1 MIILE
6 YILNKRQLKI
16 IEILKNSTEPIN
28 SKALAT
34 DIGCSTKTIQVE
46 VKNINS
52 TLEKVKID
60 SIRGMGYKLVGDIKS
75 VDKLENNTN
84 YNDMDRI
91 SYILKQILTLYKNK
105 TLKLENLADDMY
117 VSLSTIKNDL
127 KEVKDILK
135 DYNLKIISKHKLGI
149 SLDGDIE
156 DLKRCILESNIKYK
170 DLSLEDFFT
179 DYVKLNIGNIRLE
192 ILNNLQKEN
201 IILTDYE
208 FNNIFN
214 YILISLSIEENKDYK
229 SYTKDYITNY
239 QNKFIKENNKENK
252 EKILNSIEKF
262 TKNLKLAT
270 SIDLSNDRVF
280 KEYLYRHIK
289 SFCIKKDFGVNNQS
303 IVANEIK
310 LKYPFAFELA
320 TIAKTTLEKDLD
332 LEIDENETANIAI
345 HIGGALQRSRENI
358 NEKSLKAIIVC
369 ASGVGTSMLIKAKL
383 EAKFDKKIEILKV
396 IPSYL
401 IDYVK
406 VLDVDF
412 IIATVPVNI
421 KGIPVINVSPF
432 LDDKEIKIIEKF
444 LDTGKIYYNI
454 NLSEIFN
461 KELFFTDLD
470 FDNKFDV
477 INYMSNILLQKDYID
492 EEMKNSYIDRE
503 KIATTEIGNMVAI
516 PHGAKGKVF
525 KNAVAIGILKNP
537 IPWEIGQVRLVVMLC
552 LQKESI
558 LNYEDLFSNIYKR
571 IDSIAKVISICES
584 KKYDKFIAMFK
595 N

>member
-1 MIILE
+1 ME

-135 DYNLKIISKHKLGI
+135 DYNLKIISRHKLGI

-170 DLSLEDFFT
+170 DLSLEGFFT

-192 ILNNLQKEN
+192 ILNNLQEEN

-345 HIGGALQRSRENI
+345 HIGGALQRSHENI

>member
-1 MIILE
+1 ME

-84 YNDMDRI
+84 YNDMDRV

-170 DLSLEDFFT
+170 DLSLEGFFT

-192 ILNNLQKEN
+192 ILNNLQEEN

-345 HIGGALQRSRENI
+345 HIGGALQRSHENI

-421 KGIPVINVSPF
+421 KDIPVINVSPF

-537 IPWEIGQVRLVVMLC
+537 IPWEVGQVRLVVMLC

>member
-1 MIILE
+1 ME

-135 DYNLKIISKHKLGI
+135 NYNLKIISKHKLGI

-170 DLSLEDFFT
+170 DLSLEGFFT

-192 ILNNLQKEN
+192 ILNNLQEEN

-320 TIAKTTLEKDLD
+320 TIAKTTLEKDLN

-345 HIGGALQRSRENI
+345 HIGGALQRSHENI

-421 KGIPVINVSPF
+421 KDIPVINVSPF

>member
-1 MIILE
+1 ME

-170 DLSLEDFFT
+170 DLSLEGFFT

-192 ILNNLQKEN
+192 ILNNLQEEN

-345 HIGGALQRSRENI
+345 HIGGALQRSHENI

-516 PHGAKGKVF
+516 PHCAKGKVF

>member
-1 MIILE
+1 ME

-170 DLSLEDFFT
+170 DLSLEGFFT

-192 ILNNLQKEN
+192 ILNNLQEEN

-320 TIAKTTLEKDLD
+320 TIAKTTLEKDLN

-345 HIGGALQRSRENI
+345 HIGGALQRSHENI

-421 KGIPVINVSPF
+421 KDIPVINVSPF

-525 KNAVAIGILKNP
+525 KNAVVIGILKNP
-537 IPWEIGQVRLVVMLC
+537 IPWEVGQVRLVVMLC

>member
-1 MIILE
+1 ME

-75 VDKLENNTN
+75 IDKLENNTN
-84 YNDMDRI
+84 YNDMDRV

-192 ILNNLQKEN
+192 ILNNLQEEN

-270 SIDLSNDRVF
+270 SIDLSKDRVF

-345 HIGGALQRSRENI
+345 HIGGALQRSHENI

-477 INYMSNILLQKDYID
+477 INYMSDILLKKNYID

>member
-1 MIILE
+1 ME

-75 VDKLENNTN
+75 IDKLENNTN
-84 YNDMDRI
+84 YNDMDRV

-192 ILNNLQKEN
+192 ILNNLQEEN

-345 HIGGALQRSRENI
+345 HIGGALQRSHENI

-421 KGIPVINVSPF
+421 KDIHVINVSPF

-477 INYMSNILLQKDYID
+477 INYMSNILLKKDYID

>member
-1 MIILE
+1 ME

-170 DLSLEDFFT
+170 DLSLEGFFT

-192 ILNNLQKEN
+192 ILNNLQEEN

-320 TIAKTTLEKDLD
+320 TIAKTTLEKDLN

-345 HIGGALQRSRENI
+345 HIGGALQRSHENI

-421 KGIPVINVSPF
+421 KDIPVINVSPF

-537 IPWEIGQVRLVVMLC
+537 ISWEIGQVRLVVMLC

>member
-1 MIILE
+1 ME

-84 YNDMDRI
+84 YNDVDRV

-170 DLSLEDFFT
+170 DLSLEGFFT

-192 ILNNLQKEN
+192 ILNNLQEEN

-345 HIGGALQRSRENI
+345 HIGGALQRSHENI

-421 KGIPVINVSPF
+421 KDIPVINVSPF

>member
-1 MIILE
+1 ME

-52 TLEKVKID
+52 TLEKAKID

-84 YNDMDRI
+84 YNDMDRV

-135 DYNLKIISKHKLGI
+135 NYNLKIISKHKLGI

-170 DLSLEDFFT
+170 DLSLEGFFT

-192 ILNNLQKEN
+192 ILNNLQEEN

-345 HIGGALQRSRENI
+345 HIGGALQRSHENI

-421 KGIPVINVSPF
+421 KDIPVINVSPF

-516 PHGAKGKVF
+516 PHGAKGKAF

-537 IPWEIGQVRLVVMLC
+537 IPWEVGQVRLVVMLC

>member
-1 MIILE
+1 ME

-170 DLSLEDFFT
+170 DLSLEGFFT

-320 TIAKTTLEKDLD
+320 TIAKTTLEKDLN

-345 HIGGALQRSRENI
+345 HIGGALQRSHENI

-421 KGIPVINVSPF
+421 KDIPVINVSPF

-537 IPWEIGQVRLVVMLC
+537 ISWEIGQVRLVVMLC

>member
-1 MIILE
+1 ME

-170 DLSLEDFFT
+170 DLSLEGFFT

-192 ILNNLQKEN
+192 ILNNLQEEN

-345 HIGGALQRSRENI
+345 HIGGALQRSHENI

-444 LDTGKIYYNI
+444 LDTGKIYYYI

>member
-1 MIILE
+1 ME

-84 YNDMDRI
+84 YNDMDRV

-170 DLSLEDFFT
+170 DLSLEGFFT

-320 TIAKTTLEKDLD
+320 TIAKTTLEKDLE

-345 HIGGALQRSRENI
+345 HIGGALQRSHENI

-477 INYMSNILLQKDYID
+477 INYMSDILLKKNYID

-584 KKYDKFIAMFK
+584 KKYDKFMAMFK

>member
-1 MIILE
+1 ME

-170 DLSLEDFFT
+170 DLSLEGFFT

-192 ILNNLQKEN
+192 ILNNLQEEN

-345 HIGGALQRSRENI
+345 HIGGALQRSHENI

-477 INYMSNILLQKDYID
+477 INYMSDILLKKNYID

>member
-1 MIILE
+1 ME

-170 DLSLEDFFT
+170 DLSLEGFFT

-320 TIAKTTLEKDLD
+320 TIAKTTLEKDLN

-477 INYMSNILLQKDYID
+477 INYMSNILLQKNYID
-492 EEMKNSYIDRE
+492 EEMKDSYIDRE

-537 IPWEIGQVRLVVMLC
+537 IPWEMGQVRLVVMLC

>member
-1 MIILE
+1 ME

-170 DLSLEDFFT
+170 DLSLEGFFT

-192 ILNNLQKEN
+192 ILNNLQEEN

-401 IDYVK
+401 IDYIK

-421 KGIPVINVSPF
+421 KDIPVINVSPF

-477 INYMSNILLQKDYID
+477 INYMSDILLKKNYID

>member
-135 DYNLKIISKHKLGI
+135 NYNLKIISKHKLGI

-170 DLSLEDFFT
+170 DLSLEGFFT

-192 ILNNLQKEN
+192 ILNNLQEEN

-320 TIAKTTLEKDLD
+320 TIAKTTLEKDLN

-345 HIGGALQRSRENI
+345 HIGGALQRSHENI

-421 KGIPVINVSPF
+421 KDIPVINVSPF

>member
-1 MIILE
+1 ME

-170 DLSLEDFFT
+170 DLSLEGFFT

-270 SIDLSNDRVF
+270 SIDLSDDRVF

-320 TIAKTTLEKDLD
+320 TIAKTTLEKDLE

-345 HIGGALQRSRENI
+345 HIGGALQRSHENI

-401 IDYVK
+401 IEYVK

-421 KGIPVINVSPF
+421 KDIPVINVSPF

-537 IPWEIGQVRLVVMLC
+537 IPWEVGQVRLVVMLC

>member
-1 MIILE
+1 ME

-135 DYNLKIISKHKLGI
+135 DYNLKIISRHKLGI

-170 DLSLEDFFT
+170 DLSLEGFFT

-192 ILNNLQKEN
+192 ILNNLQEEN

-320 TIAKTTLEKDLD
+320 TIAKTTLEKDLE

-477 INYMSNILLQKDYID
+477 INYMSNILLQKYYID

>member
-1 MIILE
+1 ME

-135 DYNLKIISKHKLGI
+135 DYNLKIISRHKLGI

-170 DLSLEDFFT
+170 DLSLEGFFT

-192 ILNNLQKEN
+192 ILNNLQEEN

-320 TIAKTTLEKDLD
+320 TIAKTTLEKDLN

-345 HIGGALQRSRENI
+345 HIGGALQRSHENI

-421 KGIPVINVSPF
+421 KDIPVINVSPF

-537 IPWEIGQVRLVVMLC
+537 ISWEIGQVRLVVMLC

>member
-75 VDKLENNTN
+75 IDKLENNTN
-84 YNDMDRI
+84 YNDMDRV

-156 DLKRCILESNIKYK
+156 DLKRCILESNIKYN

-192 ILNNLQKEN
+192 ILNNLQEEN

-229 SYTKDYITNY
+229 IYTKDYITNY

-421 KGIPVINVSPF
+421 KDIPVINVSPF

-477 INYMSNILLQKDYID
+477 INYMSNILLQKNYID

>member
-1 MIILE
+1 ME

-75 VDKLENNTN
+75 IDKLENNTN
-84 YNDMDRI
+84 YNDVDRV

-170 DLSLEDFFT
+170 DLSLEGFFT

-192 ILNNLQKEN
+192 ILNNLQEEN

-421 KGIPVINVSPF
+421 KDIPVINVSPF

-477 INYMSNILLQKDYID
+477 INYMSNILLQKNYID
-492 EEMKNSYIDRE
+492 DEMKNSYIDRE

>member
-1 MIILE
+1 ME

-75 VDKLENNTN
+75 IDKLENNTN
-84 YNDMDRI
+84 YNDMDRV

-170 DLSLEDFFT
+170 DLSLEGFFT

-192 ILNNLQKEN
+192 ILNNLQEEN

-345 HIGGALQRSRENI
+345 HIGGALQRSHENI

-421 KGIPVINVSPF
+421 KDIPVINVSPF

>member
-1 MIILE
+1 ME

-60 SIRGMGYKLVGDIKS
+60 SIRGMGYKLVGDIKF

-170 DLSLEDFFT
+170 DLSLEGFFT

-192 ILNNLQKEN
+192 ILNNLQEEN

-214 YILISLSIEENKDYK
+214 YILISLSIEENKDIK

-345 HIGGALQRSRENI
+345 HIGGALQRSHENI

-421 KGIPVINVSPF
+421 KDIPVINVSPF

-503 KIATTEIGNMVAI
+503 KIATTEIGNTVAI

>member
-1 MIILE
+1 ME

-135 DYNLKIISKHKLGI
+135 NYNLKIISKHKLGI

-170 DLSLEDFFT
+170 DLSLEGFFT

-192 ILNNLQKEN
+192 ILNNLQEEN

-320 TIAKTTLEKDLD
+320 TIAKTTLEKDLE

-345 HIGGALQRSRENI
+345 HIGGALQRSHENI

-421 KGIPVINVSPF
+421 KDIPVINVSPF

>member
-1 MIILE
+1 ME

-75 VDKLENNTN
+75 IDKLENNTN
-84 YNDMDRI
+84 YNDMDRV

-170 DLSLEDFFT
+170 DLSLEGFFT

-345 HIGGALQRSRENI
+345 HIGGALQRSHENI

-421 KGIPVINVSPF
+421 KDIPVINVSPF

-537 IPWEIGQVRLVVMLC
+537 IPWEVGQVRLVVMLC

>member
-1 MIILE
+1 ME

-170 DLSLEDFFT
+170 DLSLEGFFT

-192 ILNNLQKEN
+192 ILNNLQEEN

-310 LKYPFAFELA
+310 VKYPFAFELA

-345 HIGGALQRSRENI
+345 HIGGALQRSHENI

-421 KGIPVINVSPF
+421 KDIPVINVSPF

-537 IPWEIGQVRLVVMLC
+537 IPWEVGQVRLVVMLC

>member
-75 VDKLENNTN
+75 IDKLENNTN
-84 YNDMDRI
+84 YNDMDRV

-192 ILNNLQKEN
+192 ILNNLQEEN

-345 HIGGALQRSRENI
+345 HIGGALQRSHENI

-421 KGIPVINVSPF
+421 KDIHVINVSPF

-477 INYMSNILLQKDYID
+477 INYMSNILLKKDYID

>member
-1 MIILE
+1 ME

-135 DYNLKIISKHKLGI
+135 NYNLKIISKHKLGI

-170 DLSLEDFFT
+170 DLSLEGFFT

-320 TIAKTTLEKDLD
+320 TIAKTTLEKDLN

-345 HIGGALQRSRENI
+345 HIGGALQRSHENI

-537 IPWEIGQVRLVVMLC
+537 IPWEVGQVRLVVMLC

>member
-1 MIILE
+1 ME

-170 DLSLEDFFT
+170 DLSLEGFFT

-192 ILNNLQKEN
+192 ILNNLQEEN

-345 HIGGALQRSRENI
+345 HIGGALQRSHENI

-421 KGIPVINVSPF
+421 KDIPVINVSPF

-537 IPWEIGQVRLVVMLC
+537 ISWEIGQVRLVVMLC

>member
-1 MIILE
+1 ME

-75 VDKLENNTN
+75 IDKLENNTN
-84 YNDMDRI
+84 YNDMDRV

-156 DLKRCILESNIKYK
+156 DLKRCILESNIKYN

-192 ILNNLQKEN
+192 ILNNLQEEN

-229 SYTKDYITNY
+229 IYTKDYITNY

-421 KGIPVINVSPF
+421 KDIPVINVSPF

-477 INYMSNILLQKDYID
+477 INYMSNILLQKNYID

>member
-1 MIILE
+1 ME

-84 YNDMDRI
+84 YNDMDRV

-170 DLSLEDFFT
+170 DLSLEGFFT

-192 ILNNLQKEN
+192 ILNNLQEEN

-320 TIAKTTLEKDLD
+320 TIAKTTLEKDLE

-345 HIGGALQRSRENI
+345 HIGGALQRSHENI

-421 KGIPVINVSPF
+421 KDIPVINVSPF

-477 INYMSNILLQKDYID
+477 INYMSNILLQKNYID

-537 IPWEIGQVRLVVMLC
+537 IPWEVGQVRLVVMLC

>member
-1 MIILE
+1 ME

-84 YNDMDRI
+84 YNDMDRV

-170 DLSLEDFFT
+170 DLSLEVFFT

-192 ILNNLQKEN
+192 ILNNLQEEN

-421 KGIPVINVSPF
+421 KDIPVINVSPF

-477 INYMSNILLQKDYID
+477 INYMSNILLQKNYID

>member
-1 MIILE
+1 ME

-135 DYNLKIISKHKLGI
+135 NYNLKIISKHKLGI

-170 DLSLEDFFT
+170 DLSLEGFFT

-192 ILNNLQKEN
+192 ILNNLQEEN

-345 HIGGALQRSRENI
+345 HIGGALQRSHENI

>member
-1 MIILE
+1 ME

-135 DYNLKIISKHKLGI
+135 DYNLKIISRHKLGI

-170 DLSLEDFFT
+170 DLSLEGFFT

-320 TIAKTTLEKDLD
+320 TIAKTTLEKDLE

-345 HIGGALQRSRENI
+345 HIGGALQRSHENI

-421 KGIPVINVSPF
+421 KDIPVINVSPF

-477 INYMSNILLQKDYID
+477 INYMSNILLQKNYID
-492 EEMKNSYIDRE
+492 DEMKNSYIDRE

>member
-1 MIILE
+1 ME

-170 DLSLEDFFT
+170 DLTLEDFFT

-192 ILNNLQKEN
+192 ILNNLQEEN

-289 SFCIKKDFGVNNQS
+289 SFCMKKDFGVNNQS

-345 HIGGALQRSRENI
+345 HIGGALQRSHENI